1 MFLDINNRMARVIQ
15 FPKAVT
21 KPKIIKGYKM
31 AFYTDQEI
39 DLALLCLNTFGW
51 ERIRYDRIELKRTD
65 PMYIKKCLILGY
77 NSQLLSHHSRKLINK
92 IIDSITEYSVT
103 AT

>member
-92 IIDSITEYSVT
+92 IINSITEYSVT

>member
-92 IIDSITEYSVT
+92 IIDGMETIEVK
-103 AT
+103 AN